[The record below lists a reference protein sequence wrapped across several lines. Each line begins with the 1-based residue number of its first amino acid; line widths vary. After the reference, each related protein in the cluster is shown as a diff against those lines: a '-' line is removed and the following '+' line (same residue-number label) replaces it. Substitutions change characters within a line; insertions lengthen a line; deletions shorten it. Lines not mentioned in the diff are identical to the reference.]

1 MKKILISI
9 FAVFALTVGIFLPT
23 VANRNITAKA
33 DSSASI
39 NDDTVNYIEE
49 LLEKGESITDKW
61 LRFSPTES
69 LVTDNLTFKL
79 AVGGYIS
86 ISKTENAA
94 SMTCDTIISKVQF
107 GMVEMYI
114 PSGSIAVNPLLGDVP
129 LDTETKKLN
138 SLIYELIKPETPI
151 DNVTG
156 THLEW
161 TEKELTPGDSIAGR
175 WLRLFNQNQS
185 MTSGQYGINLSE
197 NYYLTNYNS
206 VLKFGQNANY
216 LSLDKFEKIGLW
228 GFIDIYIPENA
239 KAEFFNSA
247 GDKVSLFLNTL
258 TVTQANP
265 LYAVAIEPPVADI
278 PETPGESAEPDE
290 PIDTPEKPVKVEYVN
305 KSDVLPAGY
314 KALKAGDVITSGTIA
329 VYRDSD
335 DDFDVAY
342 MRSMDNNVFFFPAMP
357 GGFMLYGA
365 WNGAEDLN
373 SESIIDAEYLDIN
386 YDAWN
391 IIAVEDFG
399 EITILEGEKTI
410 YYKPNEINADVESI
424 VESNDIVQSA
434 TDWINSTLG
443 LSLSTGALI
452 VILVILFVIFKK

>member
-1 MKKILISI
+1 MKKFLISI
-9 FAVFALTVGIFLPT
+9 FAVFALTVGLFLPT

-33 DSSASI
+33 DSSALI

-49 LLEKGESITDKW
+49 LLERGESITDKW
-61 LRFSPTES
+61 LRFSASES
-69 LVTDNLTFKL
+69 LVTDNLTFNL
-79 AVGGYIS
+79 AAGGYIS

-94 SMTCDTIISKVQF
+94 SMTCNTIISKVQF

-129 LDTETKKLN
+129 IDSETKKFSTLV
-138 SLIYELIKPETPI
+138 YKLIKPETPI

-161 TEKELTPGDSIAGR
+161 EEKELMPGDSITGR
-175 WLRLFNQNQS
+175 WLRLFNQNKS
-185 MTSGQYGINLSE
+185 ATSGEYGIKLSE
-197 NYYLTNYNS
+197 SYYLTNSKN
-206 VLKFGQNANY
+206 VLIFGKNMNNIP
-216 LSLDKFEKIGLW
+216 LDKFEKIGLW

-239 KAEFFNSA
+239 KVEFFDST
-247 GDKVSLFLNTL
+247 GSKVGLFLNTL
-258 TVTQANP
+258 TVNQADS
-265 LYAVAIEPPVADI
+265 LYAVAIEPPAV
-278 PETPGESAEPDE
+278 EEPDE
-290 PIDTPEKPVKVEYVN
+290 PIATPEKPVKVEYVN
-305 KSDVLPAGY
+305 KSDALPAGY
-314 KALKAGDVITSGTIA
+314 KPLKAGDVITSGTIA

-342 MRSMDNNVFFFPAMP
+342 MRSADNNVVFFPAMP

-386 YDAWN
+386 YDTWN

-410 YYKPNEINADVESI
+410 YYKPNETPGESDVESI

>member
-1 MKKILISI
+1 MKKFLISI

-49 LLEKGESITDKW
+49 LLDKGESITDKW
-61 LRFSPTES
+61 LRFKTTES
-69 LVTDNLTFKL
+69 LVTDHLTFKL
-79 AVGGYIS
+79 GSGGNIS
-86 ISKTENAA
+86 IVDTEKNAQ
-94 SMTCDTIISKVQF
+94 MTCDTIISKVQF

-114 PSGSIAVNPLLGDVP
+114 PSGSVAKNSLLSDVP
-129 LDTETKKLN
+129 LDNETKKFVT
-138 SLIYELIKPETPI
+138 LIYKLIKPETAI

-161 TEKELTPGDSIAGR
+161 EEKELMRGDSIAGR
-175 WLRLFNQNQS
+175 WLRLFNQDQS
-185 MTSGQYGINLSE
+185 SMSGDYGIKLSE
-197 NYYLTNYNS
+197 NCFLTNMNG
-206 VLKFGQNANY
+206 VLYFGQGANT
-216 LSLDKFEKIGLW
+216 SLDKFEKVALW
-228 GFIDIYIPENA
+228 GFIDVYIPENA
-239 KAEFFNSA
+239 KVEFFNMS
-247 GDKVSLFLNTL
+247 GNKVSISLSTL
-258 TVTQANP
+258 TVNQVNP
-265 LYAVAIEPPVADI
+265 VYAVAIEPPVV
-278 PETPGESAEPDE
+278 EEPDE
-290 PIDTPEKPVKVEYVN
+290 PIATPEKPVKVEYVN
-305 KSDVLPAGY
+305 KSDALPAGY
-314 KALKAGDVITSGTIA
+314 KPLKAGDVITSGTIA

-342 MRSMDNNVFFFPAMP
+342 MRSTDNNVVFFPAMP
-357 GGFMLYGA
+357 GGFMIYGA

-373 SESIIDAEYLDIN
+373 SVSIIDAEYLDIN
-386 YDAWN
+386 YDTWN

-410 YYKPNEINADVESI
+410 YYKPNETPGESDVESI